1 MEQTYKDVLQSA
13 QDHFTN
19 SLFKLYRIGDER
31 ATTDMF
37 KYNVQYTVVSAQED
51 MMRVMFGNTIVDE
64 LIEKAYNSYFYTNE

>member
-13 QDHFTN
+13 QIHFTN
-19 SLFKLYRIGDER
+19 SLFKLYKIGNER
-31 ATTDMF
+31 ATPDMF

-64 LIEKAYNSYFYTNE
+64 LIENAYQTYYKTNE